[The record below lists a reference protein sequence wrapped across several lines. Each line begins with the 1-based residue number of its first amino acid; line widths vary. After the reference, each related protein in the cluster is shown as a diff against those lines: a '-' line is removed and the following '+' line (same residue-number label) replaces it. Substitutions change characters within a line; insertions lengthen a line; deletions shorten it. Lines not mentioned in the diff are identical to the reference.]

1 MVAPMASA
9 PPPGERPAKPASR
22 AKTATVAA
30 APRAPRP
37 VAERPEAGVQRV
49 LGASYAHI
57 RWAFWLSLAIAA
69 LLFLLGAVLLGLAAW
84 DALRSDDLSNGT
96 ILVATLGL
104 VALVILF
111 VARPWSDVSD
121 HLAEAQQVHIVAASY
136 LAGSALADRH
146 DSEALGLL
154 TQLTA
159 TSVALLEDG
168 QEPLPESKLSAL
180 QAAVGVRRGSVP
192 GD

>member
-1 MVAPMASA
+1 MASA
-9 PPPGERPAKPASR
+9 PPPGDRPAKPAGR
-22 AKTATVAA
+22 AKPATVTA
-30 APRAPRP
+30 APRAAPRP
-37 VAERPEAGVQRV
+37 GAERPEAGVERV
-49 LGASYAHI
+49 VGASYAHI

-69 LLFLLGAVLLGLAAW
+69 LLFLLGALLLGLAAW
-84 DALRSDDLSNGT
+84 NALRDDDLSRGT
-96 ILVATLGL
+96 ILVAALGL
-104 VALVILF
+104 AALVILF
-111 VARPWSDVSD
+111 VARPWADAAE
-121 HLAEAQQVHIVAASY
+121 HLADAQQVHIVAASY

-180 QAAVGVRRGSVP
+180 QAAVGVRRQSAP
-192 GD
+192 TD

>member
-22 AKTATVAA
+22 AKPATVAA

-37 VAERPEAGVQRV
+37 VAERPEAGVERV

-57 RWAFWLSLAIAA
+57 RWAFWLSLAIAG
-69 LLFLLGAVLLGLAAW
+69 LLFLLGAVLLGLAAL

-96 ILVATLGL
+96 ILVA
-104 VALVILF
+104 
-111 VARPWSDVSD
+111 
-121 HLAEAQQVHIVAASY
+121 
-136 LAGSALADRH
+136 
-146 DSEALGLL
+146 ALGLL

>member
-30 APRAPRP
+30 APRAPRRP
-37 VAERPEAGVQRV
+37 VDERPAAGVERV

-57 RWAFWLSLAIAA
+57 RWAFWLSLAIAG

-96 ILVATLGL
+96 ILVAALGL
-104 VALVILF
+104 IALVILF
-111 VARPWSDVSD
+111 VARPWSDVAD

-154 TQLTA
+154 
-159 TSVALLEDG
+159 
-168 QEPLPESKLSAL
+168 
-180 QAAVGVRRGSVP
+180 
-192 GD
+192 